1 MTGVLDMQRCA
12 VRLVPFV
19 FGLLLAGSGFYTRTG
34 NAQGAQSVALASP
47 EKFFGFR
54 MGADRKLANW
64 DKLHEYYQLLAK
76 NSNKVKLVELGK
88 TSEGR
93 PYIALFISA
102 PANLAKLDHYQK
114 LNARLADPRGL
125 PEAEGQ
131 KVAAEARAVVI
142 QSFALHSSEVAASQT
157 AAEFVYDSLT
167 RTDDEA
173 QRMLDNV
180 ISIVVPSINP
190 DGTQMIADWYMKY
203 AGTQYEAAGLPWL
216 YQKYSGHDNNRDGFA
231 LNLPESQNLGKLMY
245 RDWMPQAYVDHHQM
259 GSGNARLYIP
269 PYAEPIRPGG
279 DPLVWREM
287 AWWGAHMGN
296 KLEAAGKTGVIGA
309 AIYSGWGHMGFHW
322 ITPFHNIAGMLTE
335 SASARLATPMY
346 LHPDQL
352 RGGPRNLP
360 AYESQTTMPSL
371 WPGGWWR
378 VRDIVEQQKI
388 AAWATV
394 DLAARNRETVLW
406 NMYLKGNRQTERGA
420 NGDVKAYAIAA
431 AQHDPLTV
439 KKLVNMLLNSG
450 VEVHQAKAQFVADGR
465 VYGPG
470 SFVVSMAQP
479 KQGLVRWML
488 GRTFYPDN
496 TYTRDVEGNPI
507 RPYDMSTD
515 TFAEFM
521 GVRTDPVGEKF
532 DAELMKLTA
541 HVPLKGTVSTS
552 AANGYVLST
561 KLNDSFRAVFQLL
574 DKGVQVRRI
583 RQRVRPGSDRGQTG
597 VRPGSDP
604 MPGDFIVSGGSPA
617 VLTAVAAETGVDFA
631 ALGGPA
637 PATVQDVPK
646 PRVAMY
652 QRYAGGNMDE
662 GWTRLMFEQFSVP
675 YKSIMDAEIKA
686 GGLEAKYDV
695 IVLPSDAVPA
705 MTGERPAAGGGGEGG
720 RGGGR
725 GGGGGGAPET
735 TPPEYVSGFGAEGVK
750 ALEAFVQKG
759 GTLVTFAQAGDLPI
773 QRFGLPIRNIVAGL
787 APREFWSP
795 GSTLR
800 VRFDS
805 QHPLAYG
812 MPSEGLALF
821 LAGCQVYEVTST
833 DRSQDVQILSTYVDR
848 DILQSGWLLGE
859 QVIAKKAAA
868 VAVKHGQGT
877 VVLIG
882 FRPQHRD
889 QTHGTFKLVFNA
901 LLYKGA
907 AQPEGTASQRP

>member
-1 MTGVLDMQRCA
+1 MHRCA
-12 VRLVPFV
+12 VRLVPIV
-19 FGLLLAGSGFYTRTG
+19 LGLVLASSGLYTRTG
-34 NAQGAQSVALASP
+34 NAQGATQGALASP

-54 MGADRKLANW
+54 MGEDRKLANW
-64 DKLHEYYQLLAK
+64 DKLYEYYQLLAK
-76 NSNKVKLVELGK
+76 SSNRVKLVELGK
-88 TSEGR
+88 SSEGR
-93 PYIALFISA
+93 PYIALFISS
-102 PANLAKLDHYQK
+102 PANLAKLDHYRQ
-114 LNARLADPRGL
+114 LSARLADPRGL
-125 PEAEGQ
+125 SEAEGQ
-131 KVAAEARAVVI
+131 KVVAEAKAVVI

-167 RTDDEA
+167 RTDEEA

-180 ISIVVPSINP
+180 VSIVVPSINP

-203 AGTQYEAAGLPWL
+203 VGTQYEAAGLPWL

-360 AYESQTTMPSL
+360 QYESQTTMPSL

-406 NMYLKGNRQTERGA
+406 NMYLKGIRQTERGA

-431 AQHDPLTV
+431 TQHDSLTT

-450 VEVHQAKAQFVADGR
+450 VEVHQAKAQVVADGR

-479 KQGLVRWML
+479 KQALVRWML

-496 TYTRDVEGNPI
+496 SYTRDAEGNPI

-515 TFAEFM
+515 TFGEFM
-521 GVRTDPVGEKF
+521 GVRADPVGEKIEA
-532 DAELMKLTA
+532 DLVKLTA
-541 HVPLKGTVSTS
+541 HVPLKGTVAAS
-552 AANGYVLST
+552 APNGYVLNT
-561 KLNDSFRAVFQLL
+561 KQNDAFRAVFQLL
-574 DKGVQVRRI
+574 EKGVPVRRI
-583 RQRVRPGSDRGQTG
+583 RQAVRPGSDRGQTG
-597 VRPGSDP
+597 VRPESDP
-604 MPGDFIVSGGSPA
+604 QAKSATGDFIVSAGSA
-617 VLTAVAAETGVDFA
+617 DVLTAVASSTGVDFA
-631 ALGGPA
+631 ALGTSPA
-637 PATVQDVPK
+637 NAAEVVK

-652 QRYAGGNMDE
+652 QRYGGGNMDE

-675 YKSIMDAEIKA
+675 FKTIMDADIKA

-695 IVLPSDAVPA
+695 IVLPSDSVAA
-705 MTGERPAAGGGGEGG
+705 MTGERPAAGAGEGG

-725 GGGGGGAPET
+725 GGGGGGGADADT
-735 TPPEYVSGFGAEGVK
+735 TPPEYRSGFGAEGVK

-759 GTLVTFAQAGDLPI
+759 GTLLTFAQAGDLPI
-773 QRFGLPIRNIVAGL
+773 QRFGLPVRNIVAGL

-800 VRFDS
+800 VRFDN

-821 LAGCQVYEVTST
+821 LAGSQVYEVTST
-833 DRSQDVQILSTYVDR
+833 DRSQDVHILSTYVER

-868 VAVKHGQGT
+868 VAVRHGEGT

-901 LLYKGA
+901 LIYKRA
-907 AQPEGTASQRP
+907 TQKEGTASAQ